1 MVGPHNMS
9 PDAQD
14 NTDPI
19 FEANDEFRLSGR
31 LAYLRML
38 TRRTDAGRRQ
48 GHRGA
53 GGSHGR
59 GRVLRLLS
67 LHSPISQK
75 ELAYLLGIRSQSLA
89 EHIAKLEELGLVQRN
104 PDPQDRR
111 TSVIELTDA
120 GRHAV
125 ESETVVPELD
135 PFAVLS
141 DHEKQQLAGLLDKA
155 IEGIEESLPDG
166 PDPRMQAFKRVVIDG
181 EEPGPDFRGFGPGFG
196 RRHGGPGGRGG
207 RGRHFRR

>member
-1 MVGPHNMS
+1 MS
-9 PDAQD
+9 QDAQE
-14 NTDPI
+14 NTDSVFGPQ
-19 FEANDEFRLSGR
+19 DEFRLSGR

-38 TRRTDAGRRQ
+38 MRRSDAGRRQ

-89 EHIAKLEELGLVQRN
+89 EHIAKLEELGLVERN

-111 TSVIELTDA
+111 TSVVELTDA
-120 GRHAV
+120 GRNAV
-125 ESETVVPELD
+125 ENDTVVPETD

-141 DHEKQQLAGLLDKA
+141 DQEKQQLASLLDKA
-155 IEGIEESLPDG
+155 IAGIEDTLPEG
-166 PDPRMQAFKRVVIDG
+166 PDPRMQAFKRMVIDG
-181 EEPGPDFRGFGPGFG
+181 EEPGPEFRGFGPGFG

-207 RGRHFRR
+207 RGRHFRP